1 MATEQAELEPT
12 GAESEELAR
21 QRRRILASGTIGTTI
36 EYFDFLLYGLIA
48 ATIFRPLF
56 FPAGS
61 ELVGTISVLGTYAV
75 GYAARP
81 LGGIVFGHYGDRVGR
96 KPIMFVTL
104 ILMGLATTAIGLLP
118 TYAQIGI
125 LAPILLVVLRF
136 LQGFALGG
144 ETAGAVILAI
154 ENAPHG
160 KRGGYAGVIQIG
172 AALGSVFAALA
183 AGQVARM
190 DEGAMLSWGWRVPF
204 LLSAV
209 LVIVGVYIRVKVDE
223 SPVFTR
229 AIAAEK
235 VEKAPLLAAIKSEPK
250 PCLTVF
256 LTTVTET
263 SMLQLFTVYILTYGT
278 ATLDLSSSVLL
289 NGILFGNIVGIAAN
303 PLFGRISDFVGRKP
317 LIAGSIVVGALYA
330 AFVFFPMLET
340 GNTLLVTLAIA
351 IPPAVI
357 QTLIFSVEGSFYA
370 EQFTS
375 ARMRFSGLGFSRQM
389 GGAIGGLFPLIATS
403 LVAGTD
409 TIWSV
414 IGYYALISVISL
426 GAVFAARETRLERL
440 A

>member
-1 MATEQAELEPT
+1 MTTEQAELEPVSAKVT
-12 GAESEELAR
+12 R
-21 QRRRILASGTIGTTI
+21 QRRRILVSGTIGTTI
-36 EYFDFLLYGLIA
+36 EYFDFLLYGLVA
-48 ATIFRPLF
+48 ATVFRPLF
-56 FPAGS
+56 FPQGNA
-61 ELVGTISVLGTYAV
+61 LIGTISVLGTYAV

-81 LGGIVFGHYGDRVGR
+81 LGGIVFGHFGDRFGR
-96 KPIMFVTL
+96 KPIMFITL
-104 ILMGLATTAIGLLP
+104 IMMGLATTAIGLLP
-118 TYAQIGI
+118 TYAAVGV
-125 LAPILLVVLRF
+125 LAPTLLVLLRF

-190 DEGAMLSWGWRVPF
+190 DEDAMLSWGWRVPF
-204 LLSAV
+204 LLSSV
-209 LVIVGVYIRVKVDE
+209 LVVVGIYIRMKIDE
-223 SPVFTR
+223 SPVFTK
-229 AIAAEK
+229 ALAAENA
-235 VEKAPLLAAIKSEPK
+235 EKAPLIAALKTEPK

-278 ATLDLSSSVLL
+278 ADLDLSSSVLL
-289 NGILFGNIVGIAAN
+289 NGILFGNIVGIVTN
-303 PLFGRISDFVGRKP
+303 PLFGRISDYIGRRP
-317 LIAGSIVVGALYA
+317 MIAASIIIGALYA
-330 AFVFFPMLET
+330 AFAFFPMLET
-340 GNTLLVTLAIA
+340 HNTAIVTLAIA
-351 IPPAVI
+351 IPPAII
-357 QTLIFSVEGSFYA
+357 QGLIFAVEGSFYA
-370 EQFTS
+370 EQFRS

-389 GGAIGGLFPLIATS
+389 GGAVGGLFPLIATS

-414 IGYYALISVISL
+414 IGYYTLISVISL
-426 GAVFAARETRLERL
+426 GAVIAARETRLERL

>member
-1 MATEQAELEPT
+1 MTLEQAELEPAS
-12 GAESEELAR
+12 AEVTR

-48 ATIFRPLF
+48 PTVFGPLF
-56 FPAGS
+56 FPQDNDLIS
-61 ELVGTISVLGTYAV
+61 TISVLGTYAV

-81 LGGIVFGHYGDRVGR
+81 LGGIVFGHFGDRLGR
-96 KPIMFVTL
+96 KPIMFITL
-104 ILMGLATTAIGLLP
+104 IMMGLATTAIGLLP
-118 TYAQIGI
+118 TYAAIGAA
-125 LAPILLVVLRF
+125 APTLLVLLRF
-136 LQGFALGG
+136 VQGFALGG

-154 ENAPHG
+154 ENAPYG
-160 KRGGYAGVIQIG
+160 KRGGFAGVIQIG

-190 DEGAMLSWGWRVPF
+190 DDDAALSWGWRVPF

-209 LVIVGVYIRVKVDE
+209 LVVIGIYIRVRIDE

-229 AIAAEK
+229 AVTAEK
-235 VEKAPLLAAIKSEPK
+235 MEKAPLIAALKGEPK

-256 LTTVTET
+256 LTTITET

-278 ATLDLSSSVLL
+278 ASLHLSSSVLL
-289 NGILFGNIVGIAAN
+289 NGILFGNIAGIITN
-303 PLFGRISDFVGRKP
+303 PLFGRISDHVGRRP
-317 LIAGSIVVGALYA
+317 MIAGALVIGALYA
-330 AFVFFPMLET
+330 AFAFFPMLET
-340 GNTLLVTLAIA
+340 HNTAIVTLAIA

-375 ARMRFSGLGFSRQM
+375 ARMRFSGLGFSRQL
-389 GGAIGGLFPLIATS
+389 GGAVGGLFPLIATS
-403 LVAGTD
+403 LVAGTS
-409 TIWSV
+409 TVWSV
-414 IGYYALISVISL
+414 IGYYVLLSAISL
-426 GAVFAARETRLERL
+426 GAVMVARETRLERL

>member
-1 MATEQAELEPT
+1 MTTAELEP
-12 GAESEELAR
+12 GPLADVTR
-21 QRRRILASGTIGTTI
+21 QRRRILVSGAIGTTI
-36 EYFDFLLYGLIA
+36 EYFYFLLYGLVA
-48 ATIFRPLF
+48 PTVFGPLF
-56 FPAGS
+56 FPHGNQLIS
-61 ELVGTISVLGTYAV
+61 TISVLGTYAV

-81 LGGIVFGHYGDRVGR
+81 LGGIVFGHFGDRTGR
-96 KPIMFVTL
+96 KPMMFITL
-104 ILMGLATTAIGLLP
+104 IMMGLATTAIGLLP
-118 TYAQIGI
+118 TYASVGV
-125 LAPILLVVLRF
+125 LAPTLLVTLRF

-160 KRGGYAGVIQIG
+160 KRGGFAGVVQIG

-190 DEGAMLSWGWRVPF
+190 DKDAMLSWGWRVPF

-209 LVIVGVYIRVKVDE
+209 LVVVGIYIRARIKE
-223 SPVFTR
+223 SPVFTK
-229 AIAAEK
+229 ALAAESA
-235 VEKAPLLAAIKSEPK
+235 VKAPLLAALRNEPK
-250 PCLTVF
+250 PCLTVL
-256 LTTVTET
+256 LTTITET

-278 ATLDLSSSVLL
+278 ASLHLSSSVML
-289 NGILFGNIVGIAAN
+289 NGILFGNIVGIVTN
-303 PLFGRISDFVGRKP
+303 PLFGRISDHVGRRP
-317 LIAGSIVVGALYA
+317 MIIGALVVGALYA

-340 GNTLLVTLAIA
+340 HNTALVTLAIA

-357 QTLIFSVEGSFYA
+357 QTLVFSVEGSFYA
-370 EQFTS
+370 EQFRS
-375 ARMRFSGLGFSRQM
+375 ARMRYSGLGFSRQV

-414 IGYYALISVISL
+414 IGYYSVISVISL
-426 GAVFAARETRLERL
+426 GAVVAARETRLEEL